1 MDASPGVTGMARKS
15 REELDEIVRRELPG
29 YHVAPQATPDE
40 GADAAV
46 PARRAA
52 PDAGT
57 PDLDTLR
64 RKYLRNPDA
73 VGQTAADELA
83 GGNRGPDAPTPDDGG
98 DPDDDVIVAIAPD
111 DRPDPWDR
119 SVRPKSIVIDPDGK
133 ILGAQG

>member
-1 MDASPGVTGMARKS
+1 MARKS

-29 YHVAPQATPDE
+29 YHVAPQAAPDPRAD
-40 GADAAV
+40 GAI

-64 RKYLRNPDA
+64 RKYLRNPGA
-73 VGQTAADELA
+73 GGQTAADELA
-83 GGNRGPDAPTPDDGG
+83 GGNPGPDAG
-98 DPDDDVIVAIAPD
+98 DAGRAGDADDDQIVAIAPD
-111 DRPDPWDR
+111 DHPDPWDR
-119 SVRPKSIVIDPDGK
+119 AVRPKSVVIDPDGK